1 MSAVADMRKS
11 SPFLLILSAALHAA
25 ASSRRAVRID
35 SCDLTLFCMSGLAEA
50 LGEVLQ
56 DSKVM
61 GSTTSVAGK
70 DMLNVRTHFWRHVL
84 P

>member
-35 SCDLTLFCMSGLAEA
+35 SCDLTLFYMSGLAEA
-50 LGEVLQ
+50 LGEVL
-56 DSKVM
+56 
-61 GSTTSVAGK
+61 
-70 DMLNVRTHFWRHVL
+70 R
-84 P
+84 